1 MIWWVLSTFLLSF
14 SNIFRKKAMGFK
26 TNIGSFGFMFLG
38 ISWWTSVFFVF
49 LLLWKVNFDVFT
61 LKYVSFT
68 ILLSALR
75 ITSTLISQ
83 YVYKR
88 EKISDIAP
96 YENLNKILSIIISF
110 FIFWDVSIISLCI
123 AILVVVI
130 IFLSSYDFKKKYIP
144 KTIQIF
150 SVNQIIISI
159 STIILWYILLSIS
172 AIEYFMI
179 EKVVAF
185 IMLFTII
192 IISKD
197 LFKFKDLDRKFLQT
211 RLTAALLWSIS
222 YMMSLYIISEFGV
235 TINILLSF
243 IFLIFILT
251 FSYLLLWDKPTKK
264 SIIVSIVVVILVW
277 LWFYFK

>member
-75 ITSTLISQ
+75 ISSTLISQ